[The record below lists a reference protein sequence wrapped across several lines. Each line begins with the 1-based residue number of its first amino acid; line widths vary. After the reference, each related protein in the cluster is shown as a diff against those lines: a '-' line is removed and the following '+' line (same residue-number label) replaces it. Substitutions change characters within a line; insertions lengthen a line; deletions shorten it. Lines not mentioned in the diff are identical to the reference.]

1 MDTTKQQLLCQGQKI
16 STTAGVMDGQHAYF
30 TSQFPRVYESI
41 RRFDLLA
48 QRLGDVLEIGPYYAY
63 LPFFL
68 RKHAATYTVMEGDDP
83 AVYPLLPLYR
93 EHSIEYSC
101 VDLFEMF
108 GPVHSARHALPLPG
122 EAYDTIL
129 CWDTIEH
136 FSFNPVKFVRELH
149 RLLRPGGRA
158 YVTVPNRAS
167 FQNLVGVLFGRSEQ
181 EHIAAYYQF
190 ENYES
195 NGKKA
200 YYGFHW
206 REYSPPELR
215 RLFTGA
221 DFRVTACRSFTAF
234 QDYGSVS
241 IPRNI
246 ARAASRWGTSLLP
259 RFGTHVLLMAE
270 K

>member
-1 MDTTKQQLLCQGQKI
+1 MHITKQQLLCLGQKI
-16 STTAGVMDGQHAYF
+16 STTAGVVDGQHAYF

-41 RRFDLLA
+41 RRFGLLS
-48 QRLGDVLEIGPYYAY
+48 QRLGDVLEIGPFYAY

-68 RKHAATYTVMEGDDP
+68 RKHAASYTVVEGDDP

-93 EHSIEYSC
+93 EHSIECSC

-108 GPVHSARHALPLPG
+108 GPIHSARHALPLPG

-136 FSFNPVKFVRELH
+136 FSFNPAKFVRELH
-149 RLLRPGGRA
+149 RLLRPKGRA
-158 YVTVPNRAS
+158 YITVPNRAS
-167 FQNLVGVLFGRSEQ
+167 FQNLVEVLFGRGEQ
-181 EHIAAYYQF
+181 NKIAKYYQF

-195 NGKKA
+195 NGKRA

-206 REYSPPELR
+206 REYSPAELR
-215 RLFTGA
+215 LLFAGA
-221 DFRVTACRSFTAF
+221 DFRVTACGSFTAF
-234 QDYGSVS
+234 QDYGKVS
-241 IPRNI
+241 IPRHI
-246 ARAASRWGTSLLP
+246 ARAASQWGTVLLP
-259 RFGTHVLLMAE
+259 RFGTHVFLMAE